1 METDSSEPKAENQKK
16 PLAVLSIRDAEGAE
30 GGAKHGS
37 EADPGA
43 SPTAVGRVVGG

>member
-1 METDSSEPKAENQKK
+1 METDSWEPKAEIQTK

-37 EADPGA
+37 EANPGA
-43 SPTAVGRVVGG
+43 SPTAVREIVG